1 MKEGIKLITK
11 LGPSRPLPDPISVA
25 HISGPV
31 HHGGS
36 CQFSSSGKN
45 GTNPRN
51 PSQNSQRGRAASI
64 PIYSRHTRW
73 AIEPK
78 ATNLWWRSLVNQA
91 PEKKIEKKLI
101 TWLPEVKEADDASRS
116 KNPSIISFK
125 CHQRDI
131 FVTSPNFPQGGI
143 RYLRVGT
150 RKRVQCLRKIFT
162 GVCASFVAKGMLG
175 SSWYLWARSECVVVF
190 VVYPCLDIEK
200 M

>member
-78 ATNLWWRSLVNQA
+78 ATNLRWRSLVNQA
-91 PEKKIEKKLI
+91 PEKKNREETHNL
-101 TWLPEVKEADDASRS
+101 V
-116 KNPSIISFK
+116 
-125 CHQRDI
+125 
-131 FVTSPNFPQGGI
+131 
-143 RYLRVGT
+143 
-150 RKRVQCLRKIFT
+150 
-162 GVCASFVAKGMLG
+162 
-175 SSWYLWARSECVVVF
+175 ARSQRSRRRI
-190 VVYPCLDIEK
+190 PLEK
-200 M
+200 PINNKLQVPST